1 MRSYNYE
8 PNSLVVKRG
17 ESSDCI
23 YFLKQGTIFIEMP
36 LKRSERMHFDTI
48 TSGSSFSIYD
58 TFNEDMK

>member
-1 MRSYNYE
+1 MIQDLVYQMRSYNYE

-36 LKRSERMHFDTI
+36 LKTHANLTLKAQEH
-48 TSGSSFSIYD
+48 
-58 TFNEDMK
+58 